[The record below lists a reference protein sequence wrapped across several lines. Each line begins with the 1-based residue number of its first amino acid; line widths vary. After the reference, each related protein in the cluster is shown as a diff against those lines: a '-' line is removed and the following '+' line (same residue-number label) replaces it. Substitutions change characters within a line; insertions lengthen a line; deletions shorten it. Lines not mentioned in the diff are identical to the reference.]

1 VALTHEQ
8 VKELGRPFPLEAH
21 EWRTG
26 RNSKDYVYITETA
39 VILRLN
45 EVDPSWTLVITDRAE
60 REYSTTRKNTKTGE
74 MYTLGAHELAIT
86 VNLTVCGVTRY
97 GVGMA
102 EIAPDAAE
110 ADKSAV
116 TDALKRA
123 ARLFGVGGYL
133 LNDPPGKAQ
142 FAQWLNTQNGRAVV
156 NAQAAPEP
164 PRPRLVPSVE
174 RDAPEPPAANGWTP
188 EQANSFN
195 LERKRLKVTEEE
207 VWNLLGVKYLSQY
220 APGFNAADELLKKYA
235 KSRPAQPA
243 PIPDSVFGGA
253 K

>member
-1 VALTHEQ
+1 VALTQ
-8 VKELGRPFPLEAH
+8 DDVRALNRPFPLEAH
-21 EWRTG
+21 EWRKG
-26 RNSKDYVYITETA
+26 RNDKDYVYITETA

-142 FAQWLNTQNGRAVV
+142 FAQWLNGQNGRVV
-156 NAQAAPEP
+156 KEVPNAQAANEP
-164 PRPRLVPSVE
+164 YPRDVT
-174 RDAPEPPAANGWTP
+174 WTI

-195 LERKRLKVTEEE
+195 LERKRLNVTNEE
-207 VWNLLGVKYLSQY
+207 VLNLLGVQSLREY

>member
-1 VALTHEQ
+1 MSLTHEQ

-21 EWRTG
+21 EWRKG
-26 RNSKDYVYITETA
+26 RNDKDYVYITETA

-60 REYSTTRKNTKTGE
+60 REYSTTRTNTKTGE
-74 MYTLGAHELAIT
+74 KYTLGAHELAIT
-86 VNLTVCGVTRY
+86 VSLTVCGVTRY

-142 FAQWLNTQNGRAVV
+142 FAQWLNSQNGRAVV
-156 NAQAAPEP
+156 NAQATNGKPAGGITVEQATDLEMAAKAANVS
-164 PRPRLVPSVE
+164 RADLLSKVLQVE
-174 RDAPEPPAANGWTP
+174 RYGLYTGTIETAE
-188 EQANSFN
+188 
-195 LERKRLKVTEEE
+195 
-207 VWNLLGVKYLSQY
+207 
-220 APGFNAADELLKKYA
+220 
-235 KSRPAQPA
+235 KSLAEYVIAMQR
-243 PIPDSVFGGA
+243 VGGA

>member
-1 VALTHEQ
+1 MSLTHEQ

-21 EWRTG
+21 EWRKG
-26 RNSKDYVYITETA
+26 RNDKDYVYITETA

-74 MYTLGAHELAIT
+74 MYSLSAHELAIT

-142 FAQWLNTQNGRAVV
+142 FAQWLNSQNGRTATNV
-156 NAQAAPEP
+156 QPT
-164 PRPRLVPSVE
+164 
-174 RDAPEPPAANGWTP
+174 PEPPATNGWTR
-188 EQANSFN
+188 EQANSLG
-195 LERKRLKVTEEE
+195 LEAKRLNVTTDE
-207 VWNLLGVKYLSQY
+207 LLALLNVSKLSEY
-220 APGFNAADELLKKYA
+220 APGFSAARDNLQKYA
-235 KSRPAQPA
+235 KARPPMDAAPA
-243 PIPDSVFGGA
+243 TEVVF
-253 K
+253 

>member
-1 VALTHEQ
+1 MSLTHEQ

-21 EWRTG
+21 EWRKG
-26 RNSKDYVYITETA
+26 RNDKDYVYITETA

-142 FAQWLNTQNGRAVV
+142 FAAWLNGQNGRAVV
-156 NAQAAPEP
+156 SVP
-164 PRPRLVPSVE
+164 P
-174 RDAPEPPAANGWTP
+174 APAANGWTHD
-188 EQANSFN
+188 QAKKLGREAHDLNVSAGELLALLN
-195 LERKRLKVTEEE
+195 VAKLSDYEPGYTAASA
-207 VWNLLGVKYLSQY
+207 NLL
-220 APGFNAADELLKKYA
+220 KYA
-235 KSRPAQPA
+235 AARPTNAQ
-243 PIPDSVFGGA
+243 SMEQVVF
-253 K
+253 

>member
-1 VALTHEQ
+1 MSLTHEQ

-21 EWRTG
+21 EWRKG
-26 RNSKDYVYITETA
+26 RNDKDYVYITETA

-60 REYSTTRKNTKTGE
+60 REYSTTRTNTKTGE
-74 MYTLGAHELAIT
+74 KYTLGAHELAIT

-142 FAQWLNTQNGRAVV
+142 FAAWLNGQNGRAVV
-156 NAQAAPEP
+156 TAQTELGPNDWDRMQAKALGDEAHALNVSAGELLALLNVSKLSDYKPGYAAA
-164 PRPRLVPSVE
+164 S
-174 RDAPEPPAANGWTP
+174 A
-188 EQANSFN
+188 
-195 LERKRLKVTEEE
+195 
-207 VWNLLGVKYLSQY
+207 NLL
-220 APGFNAADELLKKYA
+220 KYA
-235 KSRPAQPA
+235 ATRPAQPA

>member
-1 VALTHEQ
+1 MALTHEQ
-8 VKELGRPFPLEAH
+8 VKELGRPFPLESH
-21 EWRTG
+21 EWRKG
-26 RNSKDYVYITETA
+26 RNDKDYVYITETA

-45 EVDPSWTLVITDRAE
+45 EVDPSWTLIVTDRTE

-86 VNLTVCGVTRY
+86 VSLTVCGVTRY

-116 TDALKRA
+116 TDALKRS

-142 FAQWLNTQNGRAVV
+142 FAQWLNGQNGRSVV
-156 NAQAAPEP
+156 NAQPTT
-164 PRPRLVPSVE
+164 
-174 RDAPEPPAANGWTP
+174 EPPAANGWTR
-188 EQANSFN
+188 EQA
-195 LERKRLKVTEEE
+195 KK
-207 VWNLLGVKYLSQY
+207 LGDEAHALNVS
-220 APGFNAADELLKKYA
+220 ADELLKMLRVDKLRDYEPGYVAASANLLKYA
-235 KSRPAQPA
+235 AARPAHPA
-243 PIPDSVFGGA
+243 PIPDDAFGGA

>member
-1 VALTHEQ
+1 MALTHEQ

-60 REYSTTRKNTKTGE
+60 REYSTTRKNAKTGE

-142 FAQWLNTQNGRAVV
+142 FQQWLSGQNGRAVV
-156 NAQAAPEP
+156 NAP
-164 PRPRLVPSVE
+164 P
-174 RDAPEPPAANGWTP
+174 APEPPAANGWTI

-195 LERKRLKVTEEE
+195 LERKRLNVTNEE
-207 VWNLLGVKYLSQY
+207 VLNLLGVQSLREY
-220 APGFNAADELLKKYA
+220 APGFSAADELLKKYA

-243 PIPDSVFGGA
+243 PIPDDAFGGA